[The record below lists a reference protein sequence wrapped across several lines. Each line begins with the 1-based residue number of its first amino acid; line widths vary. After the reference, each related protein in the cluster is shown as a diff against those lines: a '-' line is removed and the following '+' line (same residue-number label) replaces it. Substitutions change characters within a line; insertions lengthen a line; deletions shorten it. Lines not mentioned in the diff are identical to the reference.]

1 MKPGGAGASCG
12 ALPAGEPDCLLT
24 ADVMFN
30 VDFLQYRHNPGLTVK
45 PEPKSRKLS
54 ESYWCTKTQTT
65 RTGEKTIFRMAKQ
78 T

>member
-1 MKPGGAGASCG
+1 V
-12 ALPAGEPDCLLT
+12 EPDCLLT

-45 PEPKSRKLS
+45 PEPKSRKLR
-54 ESYWCTKTQTT
+54 ESCSWTTPGTT
-65 RTGEKTIFRMAKQ
+65 RTGEKTLFRMAKQ